1 MEKSEKILEKKTLV
15 MGASLKPE
23 RYSNKAIKSLRK
35 HGLETIAVGL
45 REGQVEDVVITKA
58 GEMFTDIHTITVY
71 VGADRLADSIDYL
84 LSLKPKR
91 IIFNPGAENP
101 EFAKRAKEQ
110 GIEIVQACTL
120 VMLATDQY

>member
-1 MEKSEKILEKKTLV
+1 
-15 MGASLKPE
+15 MGASTKPE

-45 REGQVEDVVITKA
+45 REGQVEDVEITKE
-58 GEMFTDIHTITVY
+58 GEMFEDIHTITVY
-71 VGADRLADSIDYL
+71 VGADRIAESIDYL

-101 EFAKRAKEQ
+101 EFLMKAKEA
-110 GIEIVQACTL
+110 GIEVVNACTL
-120 VMLATDQY
+120 VLLATEQY

>member
-1 MEKSEKILEKKTLV
+1 MEKSEKTLSKKTLV
-15 MGASLKPE
+15 MGASTKPE

-45 REGQVEDVVITKA
+45 REGQVEDVEITKE
-58 GEMFTDIHTITVY
+58 GKMFEDIHTITVY
-71 VGADRLADSIDYL
+71 VGADRIAESIDYL

-101 EFAKRAKEQ
+101 EFLMKAKEA
-110 GIEIVQACTL
+110 GIEVVNACTL
-120 VMLATDQY
+120 VLLATEQY